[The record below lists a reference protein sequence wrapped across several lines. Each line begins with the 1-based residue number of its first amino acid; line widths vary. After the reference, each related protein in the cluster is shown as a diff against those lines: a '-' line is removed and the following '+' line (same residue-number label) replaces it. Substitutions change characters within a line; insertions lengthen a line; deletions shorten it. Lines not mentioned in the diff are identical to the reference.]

1 MQVVFKVKV
10 DPLLLYQAGTA
21 PPRLP
26 PTPADDPKHVD
37 QLVPAQFHLKGN
49 INFLMRVCDK
59 CQKENI
65 HWSEK
70 LFSKGA

>member
-10 DPLLLYQAGTA
+10 DPLLLNQAGTA

-37 QLVPAQFHLKGN
+37 QLVPAQFHLDES
-49 INFLMRVCDK
+49 INFLM
-59 CQKENI
+59 
-65 HWSEK
+65 
-70 LFSKGA
+70 